1 MTFKVEDGTPD
12 AVAVV
17 PRVRTGVACLVEALF
32 FTADDFTADDFFTVG
47 FFAGLFF
54 AAGFFRA
61 VASAVALLLDFAALF
76 SAFAASFFSSDFD
89 FFSLLSGFF
98 ATGFFATGFFAT
110 AFFVDFS
117 FFATD
122 FFESFCATLAP
133 YTLRGGTR
141 ASAPLSRI
149 PVGGRR
155 ISFRVGP
162 KWLA

>member
-1 MTFKVEDGTPD
+1 MTFQVEDGTSD

-17 PRVRTGVACLVEALF
+17 RRVRTGVACLVAALF
-32 FTADDFTADDFFTVG
+32 FTADDFFAVG
-47 FFAGLFF
+47 FSAGLFF
-54 AAGFFRA
+54 AAGFFAA

-89 FFSLLSGFF
+89 PFSLLS
-98 ATGFFATGFFAT
+98 AFFAT

-133 YTLRGGTR
+133 FTLRGGTR
-141 ASAPLSRI
+141 ASASLSRI

-155 ISFRVGP
+155 ISFRAGP

>member
-1 MTFKVEDGTPD
+1 MTFQVEDGTSD
-12 AVAVV
+12 AVAGVR
-17 PRVRTGVACLVEALF
+17 RVRTGVACLVSALF
-32 FTADDFTADDFFTVG
+32 FTAGDFFTADD

-76 SAFAASFFSSDFD
+76 SAFATSFFSSDFD
-89 FFSLLSGFF
+89 PFF
-98 ATGFFATGFFAT
+98 ATDFCCFAID
-110 AFFVDFS
+110 FFVDFC

-122 FFESFCATLAP
+122 FFESFCATCAP
-133 YTLRGGTR
+133 HTLRGGTR

-149 PVGGRR
+149 PVGERR

-162 KWLA
+162 K

>member
-1 MTFKVEDGTPD
+1 MTFQVEDGTSD
-12 AVAVV
+12 AVAGVR
-17 PRVRTGVACLVEALF
+17 RVRTGVACLVSALF
-32 FTADDFTADDFFTVG
+32 FTAGDFFTADD

-76 SAFAASFFSSDFD
+76 SAFATSFFSSDFD
-89 FFSLLSGFF
+89 PFF
-98 ATGFFATGFFAT
+98 ATD
-110 AFFVDFS
+110 FFVDFC

-122 FFESFCATLAP
+122 FFESFCATCAP
-133 YTLRGGTR
+133 HTLRGGTR

-149 PVGGRR
+149 PVGERR

-162 KWLA
+162 K

>member
-1 MTFKVEDGTPD
+1 MTFQVEDGTPD
-12 AVAVV
+12 AVAGVR
-17 PRVRTGVACLVEALF
+17 RVRTGVARLVSALF
-32 FTADDFTADDFFTVG
+32 FTAGDFFTADD

-76 SAFAASFFSSDFD
+76 SAFATSFFSSDFD
-89 FFSLLSGFF
+89 PFF
-98 ATGFFATGFFAT
+98 ATD
-110 AFFVDFS
+110 FFVDFC

-122 FFESFCATLAP
+122 FFESFCATCAP
-133 YTLRGGTR
+133 HTLRGGTR

-149 PVGGRR
+149 PVGERR

-162 KWLA
+162 K